1 MNKWDKPAC
10 DIEQIG
16 TMEQASLKELEAAAA
31 IARRGTFRAAAIDLG
46 MSTTALSHTIGR
58 LEAGLGVRLFNRT
71 TRSVSLTDA
80 GRIFVQQVAP
90 SLQDLHA
97 ALDLV
102 RSQRETPSG
111 TIRINAAPFAARAII
126 SPLVLEFLRRYPD
139 MNVDIVTE
147 GKMVDIVKDGFDLGV
162 RVAGLVPSDMIAVSL
177 GRPQRHAVVGSPE
190 YFEQHGKPVVPPD
203 LLNHRCIRVRLP
215 DGSLFRWRFEKDGE
229 QVQIDVRGPLALD
242 EASLTRTAVLE
253 GAGVGYIFEQDIL
266 SEIEAGR
273 VIRIL
278 EDWTPPYP
286 GLCLYY
292 PGRRNLSAGV
302 RAFLEL
308 ARELSRPAAG

>member
-1 MNKWDKPAC
+1 
-10 DIEQIG
+10 
-16 TMEQASLKELEAAAA
+16 MEQANLKELEAVIA

-58 LEAGLGVRLFNRT
+58 LEAELGVRLFNRT

-80 GRIFVQQVAP
+80 GRLFVQQVAP
-90 SLQDLHA
+90 SLQDLYA
-97 ALDLV
+97 ALDSV
-102 RSQRETPSG
+102 RAQRETPSG

-190 YFEQHGKPVVPPD
+190 YFERHGKPVVPPD
-203 LLNHRCIRVRLP
+203 LLSHRCIRVRLP
-215 DGSLFRWRFEKDGE
+215 DGSPFRWRFEKDGE
-229 QVQIDVRGPLALD
+229 QVQIDARGPISLD

-253 GAGVGYIFEQDIL
+253 SAGIAYIFEQDIFPD
-266 SEIEAGR
+266 IEAGR
-273 VIRIL
+273 VVRVL

-292 PGRRNLSAGV
+292 PGRRHLSAGV

-308 ARELSRPAAG
+308 ARELARVS

>member
-10 DIEQIG
+10 RSEQIG
-16 TMEQASLKELEAAAA
+16 TMEQASLKELESVIA

-80 GRIFVQQVAP
+80 GRLFMQQVAP

-139 MNVDIVTE
+139 MNIDIVTE

-190 YFEQHGKPVVPPD
+190 YFEQHGKPMVPPD

-229 QVQIDVRGPLALD
+229 QVLIDVRGPIALD

-253 GAGVGYIFEQDIL
+253 GAGVGYLFEQDVL
-266 SEIEAGR
+266 PDIEAER

>member
-1 MNKWDKPAC
+1 MNKWDKPAWR
-10 DIEQIG
+10 DEKIG
-16 TMEQASLKELEAAAA
+16 IMDQASLKELEAAIA
-31 IARRGTFRAAAIDLG
+31 IAQRGTFRAASIDLG
-46 MSTTALSHTIGR
+46 ISTTALSHTIGR

-80 GRIFVQQVAP
+80 GRLFMQQVAP

-97 ALDLV
+97 ALEAV
-102 RSQRETPSG
+102 REQRETPSG
-111 TIRINAAPFAARAII
+111 TIRINAAPFAARAILT
-126 SPLVLEFLRRYPD
+126 PLVFEFLRRYPE

-147 GKMVDIVKDGFDLGV
+147 GKMVDIVRDGFDLGV

-177 GRPQRHAVVGSPE
+177 GRPQRHAVVASPE
-190 YFEQHGKPVVPPD
+190 YFEKHGMPVVPPD
-203 LLNHRCIRVRLP
+203 LLGHRCIRVRLP

-229 QVQIDVRGPLALD
+229 QVQIEVRGQISLD
-242 EASLTRTAVLE
+242 ETSLTRTAVLE
-253 GAGVGYIFEQDIL
+253 GAGVGYLFEQDIL
-266 SEIEAGR
+266 PEIEAGR
-273 VIRIL
+273 VIRVL

-308 ARELSRPAAG
+308 ARELARRDAG